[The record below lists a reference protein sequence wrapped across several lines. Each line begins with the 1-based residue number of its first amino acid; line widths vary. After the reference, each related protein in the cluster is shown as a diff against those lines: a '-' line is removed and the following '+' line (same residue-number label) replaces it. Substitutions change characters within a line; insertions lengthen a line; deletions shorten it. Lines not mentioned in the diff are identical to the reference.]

1 MSIPTKWDLVESTWA
16 SLIFLMIL
24 MPLTVG
30 IIDEH
35 LIALVFLCLYDT
47 NIFLT
52 LIRLEEYEQ
61 LTIPQAD

>member
-1 MSIPTKWDLVESTWA
+1 MSIAANWDVENAWA

-30 IIDEH
+30 LIDEH
-35 LIALVFLCLYDT
+35 LIASVFLCLLGM

-61 LTIPQAD
+61 LTIQQVD